1 MQKDRINFSQYKDFS
16 LQIGRSLMQFK
27 INAHKPG
34 FMSRIKSKPK
44 AISPSLTSAQSDVI
58 EPQNLQLIR
67 LNQEPIIRKLHSNS
81 VSLFTDVP
89 QRYFNSQHDFRREV
103 IRQTINS
110 NILPDNNNSIPNAEL
125 NSLVYINNLREDSAL
140 NIEEL

>member
-1 MQKDRINFSQYKDFS
+1 MQNDRINFSQYKDFS
-16 LQIGRSLMQFK
+16 VQIGRSLMQFK
-27 INAHKPG
+27 INENKPG
-34 FMSRIKSKPK
+34 FLSRIKAKLK
-44 AISPSLTSAQSDVI
+44 TISPALTFAQSDVI

-67 LNQEPIIRKLHSNS
+67 LNQGPIIGSLQSNN

-110 NILPDNNNSIPNAEL
+110 NILPDNNNSIPNAEV
-125 NSLVYINNLREDSAL
+125 NSLVYINNLDSAL